1 MAIMLIGCQPA
12 YSYCT
17 CSGRAD
23 LFELELAS
31 EVLPK
36 ITTDL
41 SSLRTSV
48 TEQKKMWRV
57 PVVWERAGALA
68 AVCGRPRVLDVR
80 ECV

>member
-1 MAIMLIGCQPA
+1 M
-12 YSYCT
+12 
-17 CSGRAD
+17 
-23 LFELELAS
+23 FELELAS

-36 ITTDL
+36 ITTAVPLLDL